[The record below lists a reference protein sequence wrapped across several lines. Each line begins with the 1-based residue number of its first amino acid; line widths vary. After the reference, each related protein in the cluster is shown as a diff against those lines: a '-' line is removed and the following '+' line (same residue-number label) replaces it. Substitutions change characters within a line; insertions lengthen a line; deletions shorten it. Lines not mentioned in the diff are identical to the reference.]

1 MNEIIKDMK
10 LLNIALKS
18 MKIINLVRAAL
29 TVGIIVLSVLKGKT
43 LTQKLIEK

>member
-10 LLNIALKS
+10 LLNIAFKS
-18 MKIINLVRAAL
+18 MKIINFIRMAL

>member
-10 LLNIALKS
+10 LFNIAFKS
-18 MKIINLVRAAL
+18 MKIINIIRTAL